1 MQKLFWQAIKV
12 APAIIGASLIIAGSP
27 AVAQTEVEPAQAET
41 TQEGELL
48 DQINNYSEEAD
59 TQSQVTNVTQL
70 RDVAPTDWAF
80 EALRSLVERYGCIEG
95 YPDQTYRGNRAL
107 TRYEFAAGLN
117 SCLNSIERLIA
128 AGGGVSAED
137 LERLQRLAQEFE
149 AELATLGARVDN
161 LEGRVAFL
169 EDNQFS
175 TTTKLDGEAI
185 FALSDIFPIEGEDQ
199 AFDVQFNELG
209 QAALVPDDAEDLD
222 IDSVTTFSD
231 RVRLNFD
238 ASFTGEDL
246 LRVRL
251 EGGNTPQ
258 YGDVANTDSVRLGF
272 ENNNDNNVDLTRLY
286 YTTPVG
292 DRFRVFIG
300 ANDIDLDD
308 IVQTVANPYF
318 ESSGNGALSR
328 FARRNPAVYR
338 LSTNQGLGINVGFT
352 EAVSVDVAYLVDGA
366 ENPES
371 GDGLFNGDFAAA
383 AQLNFEPSERFQAA
397 LTYVYSYQPG
407 GTLVEDDV
415 TGDTFSEGGD
425 VSLAGSTSS
434 MIADQPFG
442 QTGTKAH
449 RLGAQASFQLG
460 ERVNLAGWFGY
471 IFASVDSSD
480 GVENTFEN
488 IDYDNA
494 DILTAAVSLA
504 FIDFGKE
511 GSVLGLIAGI
521 PPYNTSIDD
530 VNVDVNTGSIANA
543 DFDSLDDFDSVPLFF
558 EAQYRFPI
566 NDNLQITPGA
576 YVVVNPNQN
585 SDNQPILVGVIRGT
599 FSF

>member
-175 TTTKLDGEAI
+175 TTTKLEGEAI
-185 FALSDIFPIEGEDQ
+185 FALSDIFPIEGTDQ
-199 AFDVQFNELG
+199 AFDVQLNELG
-209 QAALVPDDAEDLD
+209 QAALVPNTAEDLD
-222 IDSVTTFSD
+222 IDSVTTLSD
-231 RVRLNFD
+231 RVRLNLN
-238 ASFTGEDL
+238 ASFTGEDR

-251 EGGNTPQ
+251 EGGNTPD
-258 YGDVANTDSVRLGF
+258 YGDIANTDSVRLGF
-272 ENNNDNNVDLTRLY
+272 QENNDNNVDLTQLY
-286 YTTPVG
+286 YTAPVG
-292 DRFRVFIG
+292 DNFRVFLG
-300 ANDIDLDD
+300 ANDIALDD

-318 ESSGNGALSR
+318 ASSGNGALSR
-328 FARRNPAVYR
+328 FGRYNPIVYR
-338 LSTNQGLGINVGFT
+338 LSTDQGVGVNVGFA
-352 EAVSVDVAYLVDGA
+352 EAVSVDLAYLVDGG
-366 ENPES
+366 ENPET

-383 AQLNFEPSERFQAA
+383 AQLNFTPSDRFQAA

-407 GTLVEDDV
+407 GTLVVDDAGS
-415 TGDTFSEGGD
+415 TISEGGD
-425 VSLAGSTSS
+425 VSLAGGTSS
-434 MIADQPFG
+434 LIADQPFG
-442 QTGTKAH
+442 QTGTRAH

-460 ERVNLAGWFGY
+460 EAINLSGWFGY
-471 IFASVDSSD
+471 AFASVESSD
-480 GVENTFEN
+480 GVETTFEN

-504 FIDFGKE
+504 FLDFGRE

-530 VNVDVNTGSIANA
+530 VDVPINTGSVVNA
-543 DFDSLDDFDSVPLFF
+543 DFDSFDDYDSVPLFF
-558 EAQYRFPI
+558 EANYRFPI
-566 NDNLQITPGA
+566 NDNIQITPGA